1 MELNLPTDLQQS
13 LEREAQDAGRTLN
26 EHIAQKLQSI
36 TPPVESMDKA
46 LLKRNLPQLVA
57 FLKRVPAV
65 SILSSQVTKDAFW
78 WVKLK
83 IDLKHPLAWS
93 VVQELGHVLNDA
105 SVSEK
110 LPTVFKPVSPPP
122 YLNGGPADFLNWVIE
137 SEYNYIDPAW
147 IAEEL
152 QGRMPNP
159 VDDLVQWPADDAP
172 EGWPDDE

>member
-1 MELNLPTDLQQS
+1 MELNLPTELQQS
-13 LEREAQDAGRTLN
+13 LEREAQDAGRSLN
-26 EHIAQKLQSI
+26 EHLVQKLQSI
-36 TPPVESMDKA
+36 TPPVEAMDKA
-46 LLKRNLPQLVA
+46 ALKRGLKTLVS
-57 FLKRVPAV
+57 FLQTVPAV
-65 SILSSQVTKDAFW
+65 TVMSSEVSKDAFW

-83 IDLKHPLAWS
+83 IDLAQPLAWS

-122 YLNGGPADFLNWVIE
+122 YLNGGPHEFLCWAIE

-152 QGRMPNP
+152 QNRMPRP
-159 VDDLVQWPADDAP
+159 VDDLEQWNDESLDDGDP
-172 EGWPDDE
+172 TDD